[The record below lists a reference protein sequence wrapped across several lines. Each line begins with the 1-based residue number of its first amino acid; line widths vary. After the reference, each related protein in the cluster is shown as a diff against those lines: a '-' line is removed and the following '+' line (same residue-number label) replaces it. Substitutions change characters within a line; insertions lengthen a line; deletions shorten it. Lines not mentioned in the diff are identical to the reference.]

1 MRMSRMVMAGGMAVL
16 GLTALT
22 TLAGAQERSGKR
34 APSIRVYSRTGD
46 GVGSNYV
53 EPAIDVSE
61 NVYVFAVAMDLDGHI
76 QVLHPDFPGISVKI
90 AARKQL
96 QLPNFF
102 AGFSNPNGSYNGYGY
117 ASYSASGFESFQ
129 TRGTIIALA
138 SREPFD
144 LERVESGG
152 DWNIAQIRQLI
163 DRRDPA
169 MAAENL
175 AHFIGVRGVPI
186 GRDFMR
192 FAGGRPGNYAY
203 ADSYSACDNFYGSSF
218 ALSSARIQALRNVFY
233 LRAAG
238 RQATV
243 VGYDLCGLP
252 IVAYGPVVVSRY
264 PSGHYPHD
272 TTVFPKSRYPHGSGA
287 PRNPGERTAFRPGAV
302 GTFPESRRAEPTQ
315 IGDVTVRAP
324 GAKGRR
330 DPREIF
336 EQLRGSS
343 ASQAFPESRT
353 PTSSGV
359 PRHEPA
365 TLTTQGLHEYRPE
378 PTVNAPSS
386 SGSFPVE
393 RTRGGGSGEGYSPPP
408 RVIHESP
415 PPRATPAP
423 VSSPA
428 PAQSSP
434 PPSSPPPARGE
445 ATKPPP
451 R

>member
-1 MRMSRMVMAGGMAVL
+1 MRISRLVVAGGIAAVAL
-16 GLTALT
+16 GSVT
-22 TLAGAQERSGKR
+22 TLTAQERSTKR
-34 APSIRVYSRTGD
+34 APSIRIYSRTGA
-46 GVGSNYV
+46 GVSSNYV

-90 AARKQL
+90 AARKEL

-117 ASYSASGFESFQ
+117 ANYSASDFESYQ

-138 SREPFD
+138 SRAPFD
-144 LERVESGG
+144 LERIESGG

-163 DRRDPA
+163 DRRDPT

-175 AHFIGVRGVPI
+175 AHVIGVRGEPI
-186 GRDFMR
+186 GRDFLR
-192 FAGGRPGNYAY
+192 FAGGRPGNYGY
-203 ADSYSACDNFYGSSF
+203 ADSYASCDAFYGSGYGL
-218 ALSSARIQALRNVFY
+218 AGARIQALRNVFY

-238 RQATV
+238 RQATI

-252 IVAYGPVVVSRY
+252 IVAYGPVVVNQY
-264 PSGHYPHD
+264 PSGGYPHGS
-272 TTVFPKSRYPHGSGA
+272 TVFPKTRLPRTSGA
-287 PRNPGERTAFRPGAV
+287 PRNPGERTAFRDAAIGA
-302 GTFPESRRAEPTQ
+302 FPTSRRSEPTQ

-324 GAKGRR
+324 ATSGRR
-330 DPREIF
+330 DPREIL
-336 EQLRGSS
+336 EELRARSG
-343 ASQAFPESRT
+343 SQAFPEARV
-353 PTSSGV
+353 PTAAGV
-359 PRHEPA
+359 PRREPA

-386 SGSFPVE
+386 SGSFPSE
-393 RTRGGGSGEGYSPPP
+393 RTRAGTSSEGYSAPP

-415 PPRATPAP
+415 PARVAPAP
-423 VSSPA
+423 VATPA
-428 PAQSSP
+428 PAQSAP
-434 PPSSPPPARGE
+434 PPSSPPPRGE